1 MSASLP
7 GPLVFVFP
15 CRSQFGGRN
24 NVCQMLQCSVRFT
37 GRCFEWSLRAEGR
50 VFEMEHRACF
60 PWRVRIGAVALVVAM
75 AKVKRSLKILLFFFS
90 TVALARQAT
99 HRPRAAWWWERP
111 RQLSTSQPASIMSSR
126 HPSTPSARGHRNC
139 PHKDSVCQAERDET
153 SNIQLV
159 LLLLSAEVSWH
170 YCALTALWTISPP
183 FHSL

>member
-75 AKVKRSLKILLFFFS
+75 AKVKRSLKILLFFFFPLWHLLDRPHIDQEPHDDERGQDNYPQAS
-90 TVALARQAT
+90 QLPSCHPAIHPPHQPEGTVIAPIKTQSAKLNV
-99 HRPRAAWWWERP
+99 
-111 RQLSTSQPASIMSSR
+111 MR
-126 HPSTPSARGHRNC
+126 HPTFSLSYSC
-139 PHKDSVCQAERDET
+139 Y
-153 SNIQLV
+153 
-159 LLLLSAEVSWH
+159 LLR
-170 YCALTALWTISPP
+170 
-183 FHSL
+183 FHGTTVR